1 MLEEK
6 EIDMKSKTVK
16 NLMLRLDDY
25 AIVDEDATLL
35 EAINEL
41 ARAQAKLPPDRM
53 KHRACLVRDKEG
65 RIVGKMGHLAF
76 LKALEPKYSSMGDL
90 KTLSR
95 AGLSQEFVNSMMETY
110 RLWDDTMTDVCKRS
124 RSLKVKDAL
133 HPVTENIDEDAS
145 LSEAV
150 HKFVMWQTLS
160 ILVTRGDEIVGI
172 LRLSDVY
179 SEIER
184 IINST
189 CDANEK
195 PGD

>member
-1 MLEEK
+1 
-6 EIDMKSKTVK
+6 MKSKTVK